1 MEFFR
6 QQKLGD
12 KRTLPVFFGTIRRV
26 CSVSNECLSG
36 VLENIHPVDIA
47 WIAIILCGVPILVG
61 AIKGVILE
69 HDIKADVLVAMA
81 LVASVVTGEY
91 FAAGEVALIMQIGS
105 LLEDYTSGKAQELVV
120 GHLMKGF
127 FRPGTMQRISVRRLT
142 ERHLG
147 SGR

>member
-1 MEFFR
+1 MSRWLE
-6 QQKLGD
+6 
-12 KRTLPVFFGTIRRV
+12 
-26 CSVSNECLSG
+26 NETRLTSIFAGISGVALILSLSG

-127 FRPGTMQRISVRRLT
+127 FRPGTMQRILANPLECSVSR
-142 ERHLG
+142 
-147 SGR
+147 